1 MEKKKD
7 LATFIGVV
15 VGLLICLLLSMRVAV
30 IDTTMLPDDNGNL
43 YVKYVPRPGEL
54 LEMFKNTIYIKMDV
68 TNAFIDA
75 RPYERGD
82 PIRVT
87 YVYSCWME
95 WLRNMKHG
103 LEYDLM
109 DTEMGLYADSYSK
122 KAPLLCFVRYTGV

>member
-7 LATFIGVV
+7 LATFLGVV

-30 IDTTMLPDDNGNL
+30 IDTTMISDDDGNL

-54 LEMFKNTIYIKMDV
+54 PEMFKDTIYVKMDV
-68 TNAFIDA
+68 TSAFLDS
-75 RPYERGD
+75 RSYERGD

-87 YVYSCWME
+87 YAYSCWME

-103 LEYDLM
+103 LEYNPL
-109 DTEMGLYADSYSK
+109 DTDAGLYADSYTK
-122 KAPLLCFVRYTGV
+122 KAPLLCFVDYTGV